1 VKLNPSKMRSSTSRA
16 TSRQSSPQRKNTKRI
31 RESLALATC
40 SLLAASPQSSMAE
53 EYQAPWEIDSSLL
66 YYSEKDRVTA
76 IKPVLAL
83 RKEIDDDEF
92 LSFQLVADA
101 LTGAS
106 PNGAAPS
113 DSPQTF
119 TSPSGEKTYTS
130 PANEIPLDDS
140 FSDLRLAFSLNWDKP
155 LTDTLKGIFGFNFSI
170 EGDYTSLG
178 LSSTFSKEINQ
189 KQTTL
194 TFGVSANLDKVNP
207 QGGKPAGLDTMSTAT
222 FPGPPTPPGD
232 DEDDDD
238 DDGFFG
244 SFFKGESKNVGDL
257 LFGVTQIIDRS
268 TLTQVNYSIGTS
280 DGYLN
285 DPYKILSVLENDGSG
300 NLRSTD
306 SPYVFEKRPGN
317 RTYQSLFWKG
327 VHQLA
332 NEDVINISYRY
343 FWDDWDITS
352 HTVDFHY
359 RWEIGGGHYLQPHV
373 RYYQQTAASFYRQT
387 LIDGEELT
395 LDYASA
401 DYRLGNFTTQ
411 TLGIK
416 YGIFF
421 DNGAEISLRVETM
434 QQRGETE
441 SSDAIGKL
449 QNVNLYPDMD
459 ATIIQA
465 GVSLDTD
472 ILSRFFNKLFRNN

>member
-1 VKLNPSKMRSSTSRA
+1 MPLT
-16 TSRQSSPQRKNTKRI
+16 TSRQKTPQQKNAKRI

-40 SLLAASPQSSMAE
+40 SLLAASPQTSTAE

-66 YYSEKDRVTA
+66 YYSEKDRVSA

-83 RKEIDDDEF
+83 RKEIRDDEF
-92 LSFQLVADA
+92 LGFRLVADA

-106 PNGAAPS
+106 PNGAVPT
-113 DSPQTF
+113 DGVQTF
-119 TSPSGEKTYTS
+119 TSPSGESSYTT

-140 FSDLRLAFSLNWDKP
+140 FNDLRLAIGVNWDKP
-155 LTDTLKGIFGFNFSI
+155 LTDTLKGIFGFNFST

-194 TFGVSANLDKVNP
+194 TIGISANMDKVNP
-207 QGGKPAGLDTMSTAT
+207 QGGTPTGLDTMSTAA
-222 FPGPPTPPGD
+222 FPGPPATGD
-232 DEDDDD
+232 DDDDD
-238 DDGFFG
+238 DDGDDSFFG
-244 SFFKGESKNVGDL
+244 DFFEGESKNVGEL
-257 LFGVTQIIDRS
+257 LFGVTQIINRF
-268 TLTQVNYSIGTS
+268 TLTQVNYSIGKS

-300 NLRSTD
+300 DLRTTD
-306 SPYVFEKRPGN
+306 SSYVFEKRPSN
-317 RTYQSLFWKG
+317 RTYQSIFWKG
-327 VHQLA
+327 VHQLS

-352 HTVDFHY
+352 HTVDLRY

-411 TLGIK
+411 TLGLK

-421 DNGAEISLRVETM
+421 DNGAEINLRVETM

-459 ATIIQA
+459 ASIIQA
-465 GVSLDTD
+465 GISLDTD
-472 ILSRFFNKLFRNN
+472 IISKFLKKLF

>member
-1 VKLNPSKMRSSTSRA
+1 MRLIPT
-16 TSRQSSPQRKNTKRI
+16 TTQLTTTRKNSPKHKNSKRI

-40 SLLAASPQSSMAE
+40 SLLAASPQNSTAE

-92 LSFQLVADA
+92 LRFQLVADA

-130 PANEIPLDDS
+130 PANEIPLDNS

-155 LTDTLKGIFGFNFSI
+155 LTDTLNGIFGFNFSI

-207 QGGKPAGLDTMSTAT
+207 QGGKPTGLETMSTAT
-222 FPGPPTPPGD
+222 FPGPPGED

-238 DDGFFG
+238 DDGFF
-244 SFFKGESKNVGDL
+244 SDFFKGESKNVGEL

-285 DPYKILSVLENDGSG
+285 DPYKILSVLQNNGSG
-300 NLRSTD
+300 DLRPTD
-306 SPYVFEKRPGN
+306 SPYVFEKRPSN
-317 RTYQSLFWKG
+317 RTYQSIFWKG

-352 HTVDFHY
+352 HTVDLHY

-395 LDYASA
+395 LSYASA
-401 DYRLGNFTTQ
+401 DYRLGNFTNQ
-411 TLGIK
+411 TLGLK

-421 DNGAEISLRVETM
+421 DNGAEINIRVETM

-441 SSDAIGKL
+441 SSDAIGIL
-449 QNVNLYPDMD
+449 QNVELYPDMD
-459 ATIIQA
+459 ASIIQA

-472 ILSRFFNKLFRNN
+472 IMSKFLKKLFGNN

>member
-1 VKLNPSKMRSSTSRA
+1 MRLNPST
-16 TSRQSSPQRKNTKRI
+16 TQLTTTRQISPKHKNAKCI

-40 SLLAASPQSSMAE
+40 SLLAASPQISTAE

-83 RKEIDDDEF
+83 RKEIRDDEF
-92 LSFQLVADA
+92 LGFRLVADS

-106 PNGAAPS
+106 PNGAVPT
-113 DSPQTF
+113 DEIQTF
-119 TSPSGEKTYTS
+119 TSPSGDSSYNT

-140 FSDLRLAFSLNWDKP
+140 FNDLRLAIGVNWDKP
-155 LTDTLKGIFGFNFSI
+155 LTDTLKGIFGFNFST

-178 LSSTFSKEINQ
+178 LSSTFSKEINR

-194 TFGVSANLDKVNP
+194 TIGLSASMDKVNP
-207 QGGKPAGLDTMSTAT
+207 QGGKPTGLETM
-222 FPGPPTPPGD
+222 PPPGGGGGGGD
-232 DEDDDD
+232 DDDDDD
-238 DDGFFG
+238 DDGDDSLFGEFFV
-244 SFFKGESKNVGDL
+244 GESKDVGEL
-257 LFGVTQIIDRS
+257 LFGVTQIINRF
-268 TLTQVNYSIGTS
+268 TLTQVNYSIGKS

-300 NLRSTD
+300 DLRD
-306 SPYVFEKRPGN
+306 PAIISPYVYEKRPSS
-317 RTYQSLFWKG
+317 RTYQSIFWKG
-327 VHQLA
+327 VHQLS

-352 HTVDFHY
+352 HTVDLRY

-421 DNGAEISLRVETM
+421 DNGAEINIRVETM

-441 SSDAIGKL
+441 SSDAIGRL

-459 ATIIQA
+459 ASIIQA
-465 GVSLDTD
+465 GFSLSTD
-472 ILSRFFNKLFRNN
+472 IISKFLKKLF

>member
-1 VKLNPSKMRSSTSRA
+1 MPKNIPPNTRRH
-16 TSRQSSPQRKNTKRI
+16 KNTKPI

-40 SLLAASPQSSMAE
+40 SLLVISPQSSIAE

-66 YYSEKDRVTA
+66 IYSERDRVSA
-76 IKPVLAL
+76 FKPVLAL
-83 RKEIDDDEF
+83 RKEIGDDEF
-92 LSFQLVADA
+92 IGFRLVADA

-106 PNGAAPS
+106 PNGAAPT
-113 DSPQTF
+113 DTAQTF
-119 TSPSGEKTYTS
+119 TSPSGEDTYTTS
-130 PANEIPLDDS
+130 ANEIPLDDS
-140 FSDLRLAFSLNWDKP
+140 FNDFRLAISTDWEKP
-155 LTDTLKGIFGFNFSI
+155 LTDTLKGVFGFNFSI
-170 EGDYTSLG
+170 EADYTSLG
-178 LSSTFSKEINQ
+178 LSSTFSKDLNQ

-194 TFGVSANLDKVNP
+194 AIGVSANLDKVNP
-207 QGGKPAGLDTMSTAT
+207 QGGKPEGLTTMPSAD
-222 FPGPPTPPGD
+222 FPAPPSPPGED
-232 DEDDDD
+232 DEDGDD
-238 DDGFFG
+238 DDG
-244 SFFKGESKNVGDL
+244 FFKGESKNVGEL
-257 LFGVTQIIDRS
+257 LIGVTQIINRF
-268 TLTQVNYSIGTS
+268 TLAQLNYSIGNS
-280 DGYLN
+280 SGYLN
-285 DPYKILSVLENDGSG
+285 DPYKILSVLKNDSSG
-300 NLRSTD
+300 ELRVTA
-306 SPYVFEKRPGN
+306 SPYVYEKRPSN
-317 RTYQSLFWKG
+317 RTYQSIFWKG
-327 VHQLA
+327 VHQLS

-352 HTVDFHY
+352 HTVDLRY

-411 TLGIK
+411 TLGLK

-441 SSDAIGKL
+441 SRDAVGKL

-459 ATIIQA
+459 ANIIQA
-465 GVSLDTD
+465 GISLNTD
-472 ILSRFFNKLFRNN
+472 ILSKFLKKIFGNN

>member
-1 VKLNPSKMRSSTSRA
+1 MQLTTK
-16 TSRQSSPQRKNTKRI
+16 RKNTPQHSNAKRI

-40 SLLAASPQSSMAE
+40 SLLATSPQTSTAE
-53 EYQAPWEIDSSLL
+53 EYQAPWEIDSSIL
-66 YYSEKDRVTA
+66 YYSEKDRVSA

-83 RKEIDDDEF
+83 RKEIRDDEF
-92 LSFQLVADA
+92 LRFQLVADS

-106 PNGAAPS
+106 PNGAVPTDTA
-113 DSPQTF
+113 QTF
-119 TSPSGEKTYTS
+119 TSPSGESTYTS

-140 FSDLRLAFSLNWDKP
+140 FSDLRLAIGVNWDKP
-155 LTDTLKGIFGFNFSI
+155 LTDTLKGIFGFNFST

-178 LSSTFSKEINQ
+178 LSSTFSKEINR

-194 TFGVSANLDKVNP
+194 TIGVSANMDKVNP
-207 QGGKPAGLDTMSTAT
+207 QGGKPTGLDTMATAL
-222 FPGPPTPPGD
+222 FPGPPATGD
-232 DEDDDD
+232 DEDDDGD

-244 SFFKGESKNVGDL
+244 EFFKGESKNVGEL
-257 LFGVTQIIDRS
+257 LFGVTQIINRF
-268 TLTQVNYSIGTS
+268 TLTQVNYSIGKS

-300 NLRSTD
+300 DLRTTN
-306 SPYVFEKRPGN
+306 SPYVYEKRPN
-317 RTYQSLFWKG
+317 SRTYQSVFWKG

-352 HTVDFHY
+352 HTVDLRY

-411 TLGIK
+411 TLGLK

-421 DNGAEISLRVETM
+421 DNGAEINFRVETM

-449 QNVNLYPDMD
+449 QNINLYPDMD
-459 ATIIQA
+459 ASIIQA
-465 GVSLDTD
+465 GVSLDTN
-472 ILSRFFNKLFRNN
+472 ILTKFFRKVF

>member
-1 VKLNPSKMRSSTSRA
+1 MSKNIPPNTHRH
-16 TSRQSSPQRKNTKRI
+16 KNVKRI

-40 SLLAASPQSSMAE
+40 SLLVTSPQPSMAE

-66 YYSEKDRVTA
+66 IYSERDRVSA
-76 IKPVLAL
+76 FKPVLAL
-83 RKEIDDDEF
+83 RKEIGDDEF
-92 LSFQLVADA
+92 IGFRFVADV

-106 PNGAAPS
+106 PNGAVPTDTA
-113 DSPQTF
+113 QTF
-119 TSPSGEKTYTS
+119 TSPSGESSYTT

-140 FSDLRLAFSLNWDKP
+140 FEDFRLAISADWEKP
-155 LTDTLKGIFGFNFSI
+155 LTDTLKGVFGFNFSI
-170 EGDYTSLG
+170 ETDYTSIG
-178 LSSTFSKEINQ
+178 LSSTFSKDLNQ

-194 TFGVSANLDKVNP
+194 TMGASVNFDKVNP
-207 QGGKPAGLDTMSTAT
+207 QGGKPEGFTTMPTPL
-222 FPGPPTPPGD
+222 FPGPPPPPGED
-232 DEDDDD
+232 DEDGDD
-238 DDGFFG
+238 DDG
-244 SFFKGESKNVGDL
+244 FFKGESKNVGEL
-257 LFGVTQIIDRS
+257 LIGVTQIINRF
-268 TLTQVNYSIGTS
+268 TLTQVNYSIGNS
-280 DGYLN
+280 SGYLN

-300 NLRSTD
+300 DLRTGD
-306 SPYVFEKRPGN
+306 SPYVYEKRPSN
-317 RTYQSLFWKG
+317 RTYQSIFWKG

-352 HTVDFHY
+352 HTVDLRY

-373 RYYQQTAASFYRQT
+373 RYYQQNAASFYRQT

-411 TLGIK
+411 TLGLK
-416 YGIFF
+416 YGIYF
-421 DNGAEISLRVETM
+421 DNGAEINFRVETM
-434 QQRGETE
+434 RQRGETE

-459 ATIIQA
+459 ASIIQA
-465 GVSLDTD
+465 GISLDTD
-472 ILSRFFNKLFRNN
+472 IISKFLNKAFRNN